1 MISAIYLHDDAKVLS
16 ESLPKSLEKQSAG
29 FDLVELE

>member
-1 MISAIYLHDDAKVLS
+1 MISAINGHDDAKALN
-16 ESLPKSLEKQSAG
+16 EGLLRNLEKQSAG